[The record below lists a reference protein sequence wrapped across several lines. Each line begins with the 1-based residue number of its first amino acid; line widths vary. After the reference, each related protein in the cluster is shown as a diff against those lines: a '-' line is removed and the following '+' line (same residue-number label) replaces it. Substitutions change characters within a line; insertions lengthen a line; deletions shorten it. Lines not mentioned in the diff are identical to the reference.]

1 MEIYVAHP
9 SSINYSN
16 LYNKLKNSRLAENHE
31 LVFPHDSDEF
41 QNTKK
46 VIRNSDLI
54 LAEVSKPSTGLGI
67 ELGWADIFDK
77 KVIKIHQDGSEISSS
92 LKVIEGPEISYSE
105 LENISAL
112 IEEKIK

>member
-1 MEIYVAHP
+1 MEMYVAHP
-9 SSINYSN
+9 SSTNYSN
-16 LYNKLKNSRLAENHE
+16 LYEELKDSTLAENHK

-41 QNTKK
+41 LNSKE

-67 ELGWADIFDK
+67 ELGWAEIFNK
-77 KVIKIHQDGSEISSS
+77 KVIKIHQEGSEISSS